1 MRWTPRI
8 EVKPGDT
15 WEVLP
20 LDAFMGGLEID
31 RSTGEATL
39 GSLTVHRDAAP
50 ANPDSWFLKPVR
62 VSMVSSEGTS
72 VLFEGQIRGSQ
83 LSPLQHVVTYDCAT
97 MTKDLIVNSAA
108 IYGQLQAEVPW
119 STAIFGDRTKLTRR
133 EQFEQLLGASGYFVG
148 SAGLVS
154 LEALVKFHRALG
166 EPLGEESHYKAFH
179 TADDVVA
186 KDAPA
191 SDVAEPFQV
200 QFSQPKLRA
209 PADGS
214 GETVLPADVVAVPP
228 VNRIT
233 CRVVHRFKRLVQEAF
248 GYHYEGGHIITDH
261 VEQGANWLT
270 LEALESALSGTQM
283 ATVYKDVTHAPLY
296 GNVSS
301 GADPVYA
308 GVSAS
313 VRGALVQAFDAT
325 VARRYI
331 QECEYVYE
339 RDVRCDESIRR
350 YGETVETREVTI
362 SDSTDWKGF
371 TDRTIGKSFKGNG
384 YMEVRDAADFAALGI
399 TSTGTREEALLA
411 LGALVGQATREIKV
425 AHAASLTSEVGASTL
440 ITTAYS
446 VLLRPDTAAL
456 DVGDD
461 VAVQTSIWT
470 VSGVVSGL
478 VATMSPDGSA
488 RLAVTL
494 TTNIAPEDSGEAPPV
509 LPDAIAPL
517 PLAVDFAGA
526 TLPRVTL

>member
-8 EVKPGDT
+8 EVKPGDS

-20 LDAFMGGLEID
+20 LDAFMGDIEID
-31 RSTGEATL
+31 RSNGEATL

-50 ANPDSWFLKPVR
+50 ANPDAWFLKPVR
-62 VSMVSSEGTS
+62 VSMVSSDGTA

-83 LSPLQHVVTYDCAT
+83 VSPLQHVVTYDCAT
-97 MTKDLIVNSAA
+97 MTKDLIINSAA
-108 IYGQLQAEVPW
+108 IFGQLQAEVPW
-119 STAIFGDRTKLTRR
+119 STAVFGDRTKLTRR

-148 SAGLVS
+148 SDGLVP

-166 EPLGEESHYKAFH
+166 EPLGEESHYTAFH

-186 KDAPA
+186 KDSPA

-209 PADGS
+209 PSEEG
-214 GETVLPADVVAVPP
+214 GGTVLPADVVAVPP

-261 VEQGANWLT
+261 VEEGANWLT
-270 LEALESALSGTQM
+270 LEALDSALAGTQM
-283 ATVYKDVTHAPLY
+283 ATVYKSYTHPPLY

-313 VRGALVQAFDAT
+313 VQGALVQTFDTT

-339 RDVRCDESIRR
+339 REVRCDESIRR
-350 YGETVETREVTI
+350 YGETLETRELTV
-362 SDSTDWKGF
+362 SDDTDWKGF
-371 TDRTIGKSFKGNG
+371 TERTIAPRFNANG
-384 YMEVRDAADFAALGI
+384 FMEVRDAADFAALGI

-411 LGALVGQATREIKV
+411 IAALVGQATREIKV

-440 ITTAYS
+440 ITTGYS
-446 VLLRPDTAAL
+446 VLLNPATAAL

-478 VATMSPDGSA
+478 VATMSPDGAA
-488 RLAVTL
+488 RLALTL
-494 TTNIAPEDSGEAPPV
+494 TTNIAPDDTGTAPPV
-509 LPDAIAPL
+509 LPDAITPL
-517 PLAVDFAGA
+517 PVAVDFAGA
-526 TLPRVTL
+526 PLPRATF